1 MPGTNRT
8 TTVRELVDLA
18 LAPETRLVA
27 GEAGL
32 EHHVQWVT
40 GLHATYPLFPD
51 LDRGH
56 LAIGSPE
63 VARRLDA
70 QLTLSYLI
78 RELAHIAAAGLVVD
92 ESPDADARA
101 LADEVNLP
109 LFVVPD
115 GTDLRLLEREMLR
128 ALLDREGHVA
138 RRAEEWR
145 ETYQTLLSKGGTSAV
160 IEHLALEFRVCAR
173 LLDSSGTL
181 VAQAGDV
188 DSAGACASEQDY
200 SVAIAARTLGTLT
213 ISARNEFSP
222 LLAIAAR
229 QAADICAVEM
239 IQTSVRRETEDQL
252 GVDLVAE
259 LMSNTPNMEAA
270 LARLSRQG
278 YDLTPG
284 RRHAAIALPAA
295 RDATT
300 TAFPAT
306 SGLEADLR
314 FAGRR
319 DGVGT
324 LVLGYHDVSLC
335 LLSVPHSVNDQRLR
349 TWLTQALAAHGGRA
363 CQLAVSRVIPES
375 SGVATAVQQALAV
388 QSMGRRMR
396 DWTGPLYYA
405 DMGLYRLLLGLRDQ
419 AEVRR
424 FYSDTLGRLVDY
436 DREHNSE
443 LVPTLRAFFEQNAN
457 ASETARK
464 MYVHRNTLNYR
475 LQRIA
480 EIVGLDLD
488 NPDTRLALA
497 VALRIH
503 YLGS

>member
-1 MPGTNRT
+1 MPGANRT
-8 TTVRELVDLA
+8 TTVREIRDLA
-18 LAPETRLVA
+18 LTAETRLVA

-32 EHHVQWVT
+32 DHHVQWVT

-78 RELAHIAAAGLVVD
+78 RELAHIEAAGLIVD
-92 ESPDADARA
+92 ELPDAEA
-101 LADEVNLP
+101 LALANELQLP

-115 GTDLRLLEREMLR
+115 GTDLRLLEREALR

-145 ETYQTLLSKGGTSAV
+145 ETYQALLSKGGAGAV
-160 IEHLALEFRVCAR
+160 IEHLALEFGVGAR
-173 LLDSSGTL
+173 LLDSCGTL
-181 VAQAGDV
+181 LAQAGQV
-188 DSAGACASEQDY
+188 DSPVDGSRAQVFP
-200 SVAIAARTLGTLT
+200 VAITARTLGTLHIVT
-213 ISARNEFSP
+213 HGDVSP
-222 LLAIAAR
+222 LLPVAAN
-229 QAADICAVEM
+229 QAAQICAIEL
-239 IQTSVRRETEDQL
+239 IQASVRRETEDQL
-252 GVDLVAE
+252 SVDLVAE
-259 LMSNTPNMEAA
+259 LLSNTSDMEAA

-284 RRHAAIALPAA
+284 RRHAAIAVPAA
-295 RDATT
+295 PD
-300 TAFPAT
+300 TAAI
-306 SGLEADLR
+306 SSSAISDLESDLR

-319 DGVGT
+319 DGICT

-335 LLSVPHSVNDQRLR
+335 LLSVPPSVSEQKLR
-349 TWLTQALAAHGGRA
+349 NWLTQALPSHSGPVCR
-363 CQLAVSRVIPES
+363 LAVSRLVPES
-375 SGVATAVQQALAV
+375 SGLAMAVQQALAV

-396 DWTGPLYYA
+396 DWSGPLYYA
-405 DMGLYRLLLGLRDQ
+405 DMGLYRLILGLRDQ

-424 FYSDTLGRLVDY
+424 FYSDTLGRLVEY

-443 LVPTLRAFFEQNAN
+443 LVPTLRAYFEQNAN

-464 MYVHRNTLNYR
+464 MYVHRNTLSYR

-488 NPDTRLALA
+488 DPDTRLALA

-503 YLGS
+503 YLGP